1 MVSLMV
7 YDYVDEGETM
17 RKPRRGFTLIEM
29 MIVVAVIAI
38 LAIVVVPTFFRESA
52 KTRSQSEVT
61 PMMTEIINKLEQYKS
76 ETGKYTNATTL
87 QNDTPIVCP
96 PSPTQAGTDAVTA
109 CVQSGDAWFDL
120 RVAPVQQLL
129 KCSYEINV
137 GDAGDAYAGS
147 TLPAGITFTP
157 PTTIGWWTIAA
168 TCDADNSSAVNST
181 YFVSS
186 VEPAT
191 TKKVNDGH

>member
-1 MVSLMV
+1 MAS
-7 YDYVDEGETM
+7 
-17 RKPRRGFTLIEM
+17 RRGFTLIEM

-38 LAIVVVPTFFRESA
+38 LAAVVVPTFFKESA
-52 KTRSQSEVT
+52 KTRAQSEVT

-76 ETGKYTNATTL
+76 ETGRYTNATTL
-87 QNDTPIVCP
+87 LNDTPVVCP
-96 PSPTQAGTDAVTA
+96 SATSQAGTNAVSA

-147 TLPAGITFTP
+147 SLPTGITFTP
-157 PTTIGWWTIAA
+157 PTTTGWWTVAA
-168 TCDADNSSAVNST
+168 TCDADNSSTLNST